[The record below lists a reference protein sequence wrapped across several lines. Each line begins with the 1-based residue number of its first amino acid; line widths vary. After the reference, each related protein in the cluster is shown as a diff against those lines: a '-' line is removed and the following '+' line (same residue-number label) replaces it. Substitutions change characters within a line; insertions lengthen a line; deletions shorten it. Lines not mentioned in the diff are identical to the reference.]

1 MKRNRPSSALGRIFV
16 VMALGLFLFS
26 TAGVV
31 TTVGSAQDVKFGV
44 GLWDPES
51 GLGNHRA
58 FVRVEAPAA
67 PKALSPKKG
76 SKKAVAAP
84 VIAKPTTARVTIYWR
99 RRDNGPEKKNIIVI
113 DAATGE
119 RVENVYPLT
128 ISREYGDILFEPK
141 TVPGDY
147 YVYFMPYKSEGRK
160 NYPNVRYD
168 PPSATADTGWLAAN
182 GLTPDKLPALRP
194 DAFPRAEVVE
204 LQSADEFSAFTPME
218 RIATAAETKTLLEAH
233 PRAAYLLF
241 PEGRALSIRMADDL
255 PFRWAADGPSGA
267 IRGEAAR
274 GEYFA
279 FQIGVWAAREPIA
292 DLDVRFSD
300 LVQAVPRIEDGSPA
314 PRTLIA
320 ASAMTCF
327 NKDGV
332 NWDGTSF
339 RKSLPVDRGNVQALW
354 CGIQVPRDARA
365 GVFSGTV
372 TVAPKGLPETILAV
386 ELRVTS
392 DVLEDAG
399 DGDPS
404 RMSRLRW
411 LDSTL
416 AQDDGIVPPYTPLS
430 IDGLTIGCLG
440 RSLSIG
446 PDGLPARIQSFFAPE
461 MTRFQT
467 TPIPLTTSPLKLR
480 VTDGGGRELAWVPG
494 ASAPGPRPIQKG
506 PGAVVWKAENNAG
519 DLVMKIAARMEF
531 DGFVDYKVAVTAR
544 RDTSV
549 SDVRLE
555 VPFSED
561 CARYMMGLGFKGG
574 LRPETFDWAWDQK
587 KNQDALWL
595 GAVNAGMQVA
605 LRAENYSRPLNT
617 NFYLSKPLNLPPSWW
632 NEGKGKMEVR
642 TAGAEG
648 TKAGKRASGPRAVI
662 LSARC
667 GPRTIRAGQTLHF
680 DFTLLITPF
689 RPLDPAA
696 HFRERYFHAFEPLDE
711 IAATGANV
719 LNVHHANEI
728 NPYINY
734 PFLRPREMKAY
745 IDDAHGRGFKVKIYD
760 TVRELSNRA
769 PELFALRSLGHE
781 IFSPGPGGG
790 YSWLQE
796 HLGNDYIAAWFVP
809 ELKDA
814 AVINSGM
821 SRWHNYYIEGLDW
834 VARNVGIDGLYLDD
848 VAFDRTTMKRV
859 RKVLDRSRPGAL
871 IDLHSANQY
880 NVRDGFASSANLY
893 LEHFPFLN
901 RLWFGEYFDYNG
913 SGPDYW
919 LVEMSGIP
927 FGLMG
932 EMLQD
937 GGNPWRGMVFGM
949 TSRLPWAGDPRP
961 LWKVWDEFG
970 ITESEMVGWWVE
982 GNPVKTGTP
991 AVLATAY
998 VKPADSGGRAANAS
1012 DPKSR
1017 KPVEKPGGNSV
1028 LIALAS
1034 WAKDPAD
1041 IRLAIDWKK
1050 LGLDPKKAVLRAP
1063 AIENFQG
1070 AAEFRPGDAIRVE
1083 PGKGWLLVVR

>member
-1 MKRNRPSSALGRIFV
+1 MKRNHPITALRRQAGKIE
-16 VMALGLFLFS
+16 LGLFLLAA
-26 TAGVV
+26 AGLVM
-31 TTVGSAQDVKFGV
+31 TGGSAQDVKYGV
-44 GLWDPES
+44 GQWDPEA
-51 GLGNHRA
+51 GLGNHRVV
-58 FVRVEAPAA
+58 VRVEAPPA
-67 PKALSPKKG
+67 PKAASIKKG
-76 SKKAVAAP
+76 TKKAAASP
-84 VIAKPTTARVTIYWR
+84 ALTKSAAVRVIIPWR
-99 RRDNGPEKKNIIVI
+99 RRDLEPEKKNIVVV
-113 DAATGE
+113 DAASGE
-119 RVENVYPLT
+119 RITNVLALAVN
-128 ISREYGDILFEPK
+128 REYGDILFEPK

-147 YVYFMPYKSEGRK
+147 YIYYMPYRSEGRK
-160 NYPNVRYD
+160 NYPNVKYD
-168 PPSATADTGWLAAN
+168 PPSATADPVWLTAN
-182 GLTPDKLPALRP
+182 GLVPDRLPDLRP
-194 DAFPRAEVVE
+194 DAFPNAEVVE
-204 LQSADEFSAFTPME
+204 IQSADEFSRFSPME
-218 RIATAAETKTLLEAH
+218 MIAAAAETKALLEAH
-233 PRAAYLLF
+233 SGSAYLLF
-241 PEGRALSIRMADDL
+241 PEDRALSIRMTDDL
-255 PFRWAADGPSGA
+255 PFRWAVGGPSGA

-327 NKDGV
+327 NKGGV

-339 RKSLPVDRGNVQALW
+339 RKSLPVDRGKVQALW

-365 GVFSGTV
+365 GIFSGTV
-372 TVAPKGLPETILAV
+372 TVAPKGLPETILAI
-386 ELRVTS
+386 ELRVTA

-399 DGDPS
+399 DSDPF

-411 LDSTL
+411 LDSAL

-430 IDGLTIGCLG
+430 IDGLTISCLG
-440 RSLSIG
+440 RSLAIG
-446 PDGLPARIQSFFAPE
+446 PDGLPARVQSFFAPE

-467 TPIPLTTSPLKLR
+467 KPIPLTTSPFKLR
-480 VTDGGGRELAWVPG
+480 VTDGGGRDLAWVPG
-494 ASAPGPRPIQKG
+494 ASTPGPRPIQKG
-506 PGAVVWKAENNAG
+506 PGAVVWETENRAG
-519 DLVMKIAARMEF
+519 DLVMKVAARMES
-531 DGFVDYKVAVTAR
+531 DGFVDYKIAVTAR

-549 SDVRLE
+549 SDIRLE
-555 VPFSED
+555 VPFNEA

-595 GAVNAGMQVA
+595 GAVNAGIQVA

-617 NFYLSKPLNLPPSWW
+617 NFYLSKPLNMPPSWW
-632 NEGKGKMEVR
+632 NDGKGTVEVR
-642 TAGAEG
+642 AGGAERVKG
-648 TKAGKRASGPRAVI
+648 AKSDSGPRPVI
-662 LSARC
+662 FSARS
-667 GPRTIRAGQTLHF
+667 GSRTIRAGETLHF

-689 RPLDPAA
+689 KPLDSSS
-696 HFRERYFHAFEPLDE
+696 HFRERYFHAFKPLDE

-719 LNVHHANEI
+719 LNIHHANDI
-728 NPYINY
+728 NPFINY

-745 IDDAHGRGFKVKIYD
+745 IDDAHSRGFKVKIYD

-796 HLGNDYIAAWFVP
+796 HLGSDYIAAWFVP
-809 ELKDA
+809 EIKDA

-871 IDLHSANQY
+871 VDLHSANQY
-880 NVRDGFASSANLY
+880 NGRDGFASSANLY

-913 SGPDYW
+913 SGSDYW
-919 LVEMSGIP
+919 LVEISGIP

-937 GGNPWRGMVFGM
+937 GGNAWRGMVFGM

>member
-1 MKRNRPSSALGRIFV
+1 MKRNHPITALRRQGGKIE
-16 VMALGLFLFS
+16 LGLFLLAA
-26 TAGVV
+26 AGLVM
-31 TTVGSAQDVKFGV
+31 TGGSAQDVKLGI
-44 GLWDPES
+44 GQWDPES

-58 FVRVEAPAA
+58 VVRVEASPA
-67 PKALSPKKG
+67 PKALPAKNSVKKTE
-76 SKKAVAAP
+76 AAP
-84 VIAKPTTARVTIYWR
+84 TLTKPAAMRVVIPWR
-99 RRDNGPEKKNIIVI
+99 RRDLEPEKKNIAVV
-113 DAATGE
+113 DAASGE
-119 RVENVYPLT
+119 RVINVLALAVN
-128 ISREYGDILFEPK
+128 REYGDILFEPK

-147 YVYFMPYKSEGRK
+147 YIYYMPYKSEGRK
-160 NYPNVRYD
+160 NYPNVKYD
-168 PPSATADTGWLAAN
+168 PPLSTADPAWLSAN

-218 RIATAAETKTLLEAH
+218 LIATAAETKALLEAH
-233 PRAAYLLF
+233 PRSAYLLF
-241 PEGRALSIRMADDL
+241 PEDRALSIRMADDL
-255 PFRWAADGPSGA
+255 PHRWAVDGPSGA
-267 IRGEAAR
+267 FRGEAAR

-279 FQIGVWAAREPIA
+279 FQIGLWAAREPIA
-292 DLDVRFSD
+292 DIELRFSD

-327 NKDGV
+327 NKGGV

-339 RKSLPVDRGNVQALW
+339 RKSLPVDRGKVQALW

-386 ELRVTS
+386 ELRVTA

-446 PDGLPARIQSFFAPE
+446 PDGLPARIQSYFAPE

-467 TPIPLTTSPLKLR
+467 KPIPLTTSPFKLR
-480 VTDGGGRELAWVPG
+480 VTDGGGRDLAWVPG
-494 ASAPGPRPIQKG
+494 ASTPGPRPIQKG
-506 PGAVVWKAENNAG
+506 PGAVVWETENRAG
-519 DLVMKIAARMEF
+519 DLVMKVAARMES
-531 DGFVDYKVAVTAR
+531 DGFVDYKIAVTAR

-549 SDVRLE
+549 SDIRLE
-555 VPFSED
+555 VPFNEA

-617 NFYLSKPLNLPPSWW
+617 NFYLSKPLNMPPSWW
-632 NEGKGKMEVR
+632 NDGKGTVEVR
-642 TAGAEG
+642 AGGAERVKG
-648 TKAGKRASGPRAVI
+648 AKSDSGPRPVI
-662 LSARC
+662 FSARS
-667 GPRTIRAGQTLHF
+667 GSRTIRAGETLHF

-689 RPLDPAA
+689 KPLDPASQ
-696 HFRERYFHAFEPLDE
+696 FRERYFHAFKPLDE

-719 LNVHHANEI
+719 LNIHHANDI
-728 NPYINY
+728 NPFINY

-745 IDDAHGRGFKVKIYD
+745 IDDAHSRGFKVKIYD

-796 HLGNDYIAAWFVP
+796 HLGSDYIAAWFVP

-880 NVRDGFASSANLY
+880 NGRDGFASSANLY

-913 SGPDYW
+913 SGSDYW
-919 LVEMSGIP
+919 LVEISGIP

-937 GGNPWRGMVFGM
+937 GGNAWRGMVFGM

-982 GNPVKTGTP
+982 GNPVKTGNP
-991 AVLATAY
+991 EVLATAY

-1012 DPKSR
+1012 DSKGR
-1017 KPVEKPGGNSV
+1017 KPVQKPGGNSV

-1034 WAKDPAD
+1034 WAKDPVD

-1063 AIENFQG
+1063 AIDKFQP
-1070 AAEFRPGDAIRVE
+1070 AAEFRPGDAIRIE
-1083 PGKGWLLVVR
+1083 PGKGWLLVLR

>member
-1 MKRNRPSSALGRIFV
+1 MKRNRPSSALRRPTGGIL
-16 VMALGLFLFS
+16 LGLFALLAIAF
-26 TAGVV
+26 TA
-31 TTVGSAQDVKFGV
+31 SAVPTQEVKHGI
-44 GLWDPES
+44 GQWDPES

-58 FVRVEAPAA
+58 VVRVSTLPA
-67 PKALSPKKG
+67 PKPLPTARG
-76 SKKAVAAP
+76 AKKAVPAPTLTKSAAVR
-84 VIAKPTTARVTIYWR
+84 VIIPWR
-99 RRDNGPEKKNIIVI
+99 RRDLEPERNNIAVV
-113 DAATGE
+113 DATSGE
-119 RVENVYPLT
+119 RITNVLALAVN
-128 ISREYGDILFEPK
+128 REYGDILFEPK

-147 YVYFMPYKSEGRK
+147 YIYFMPYRSEGRK
-160 NYPNVRYD
+160 NYPNVKYD

-218 RIATAAETKTLLEAH
+218 RIATAAETKALLEAH

-255 PFRWAADGPSGA
+255 PFRWAVDGPSGA
-267 IRGEAAR
+267 FRGEAAR

-279 FQIGVWAAREPIA
+279 FQIGLWAAREPIA
-292 DLDVRFSD
+292 DVELRFSD
-300 LVQAVPRIEDGSPA
+300 LVQTLPRIEDGSPA

-372 TVAPKGLPETILAV
+372 TVAPKGFPETILAV

-399 DGDPS
+399 DSDPS

-416 AQDDGIVPPYTPLS
+416 AQDDGIVPPYAPLS

-506 PGAVVWKAENNAG
+506 PGAVVWEAENNAG

-574 LRPETFDWAWDQK
+574 LRPETFDWAWDRK

-595 GAVNAGMQVA
+595 GAVNAGIQVA

-689 RPLDPAA
+689 KPLDPAA
-696 HFRERYFHAFEPLDE
+696 HFRERYFHAFEPLDKV
-711 IAATGANV
+711 AATGANV
-719 LNVHHANEI
+719 INVHHANDI
-728 NPYINY
+728 NPFINY

-745 IDDAHGRGFKVKIYD
+745 IDDAHGHGFKVKIYD

-796 HLGNDYIAAWFVP
+796 HLGSDYIAAWFVP

-859 RKVLDRSRPGAL
+859 RKVLDRNRPVAL

-937 GGNPWRGMVFGM
+937 GGNAWRGMVFGM

-982 GNPVKTGTP
+982 GNPVKTGNP

-998 VKPADSGGRAANAS
+998 VKPADSGWRVANAS
-1012 DPKSR
+1012 DSKGQ
-1017 KPVEKPGGNSV
+1017 KPVRKPGGNSV

-1034 WAKDPAD
+1034 WAKDPVD
-1041 IRLAIDWKK
+1041 IRLTIDWKK

-1063 AIENFQG
+1063 AIENFQE
-1070 AAEFRPGDAIRVE
+1070 AAEFKPGDAIRVE
-1083 PGKGWLLVVR
+1083 PGKGWLLVLR

>member
-1 MKRNRPSSALGRIFV
+1 MKRNHPITALRRQAGKI
-16 VMALGLFLFS
+16 MLGLLLLAS
-26 TAGVV
+26 GGLEMTG
-31 TTVGSAQDVKFGV
+31 GSAQDVRYGV
-44 GLWDPES
+44 GSWDPES

-58 FVRVEAPAA
+58 VVRVEASAA

-84 VIAKPTTARVTIYWR
+84 VIAKPTAARVTIYWR
-99 RRDNGPEKKNIIVI
+99 RRDNDPEKKNIIVI

-119 RVENVYPLT
+119 RVKNVYPLT
-128 ISREYGDILFEPK
+128 INREFADIFFESK

-147 YVYFMPYKSEGRK
+147 FVYYMPYKSEGRK
-160 NYPNVRYD
+160 NYPNVKYD
-168 PPSATADTGWLAAN
+168 PPQTTVDPDWELVRWLMKSSLTEADLI
-182 GLTPDKLPALRP
+182 TPPYI
-194 DAFPRAEVVE
+194 DAKVIEI
-204 LQSADEFSAFTPME
+204 QSADEFSAFTPME
-218 RIATAAETKTLLEAH
+218 LIATAAETKTLLEAH
-233 PRAAYLLF
+233 PRVAYLLF
-241 PEGRALSIRMADDL
+241 PEDRALSVRMADDL
-255 PFRWAADGPSGA
+255 PFGWAVDGPSGA
-267 IRGEAAR
+267 FRSKAAR

-279 FQIGVWAAREPIA
+279 FQIGLWAAREPIA
-292 DLDVRFSD
+292 DVELRFSD
-300 LVQAVPRIEDGSPA
+300 LVQTVPQIEDGSPA

-327 NKDGV
+327 NKGGV

-339 RKSLPVDRGNVQALW
+339 KKSLPVERGKIQALW
-354 CGIQVPRDARA
+354 CGIQVPRDARP

-386 ELRVTS
+386 ELRVTA

-416 AQDDGIVPPYTPLS
+416 AQDDGIVPPYTPLG
-430 IDGLTIGCLG
+430 IDGLTVSCLG
-440 RSLSIG
+440 RSLTVG
-446 PDGLPARIQSFFAPE
+446 RDGIPAGIQSFFAPE
-461 MTRFQT
+461 MTELQT
-467 TPIPLTTSPLKLR
+467 KPVPLTSSPLKLR
-480 VTDGGGRELAWVPG
+480 VIDGGGRELAWVPNAG
-494 ASAPGPRPIQKG
+494 APGPRPIRKG
-506 PGAVVWKAENNAG
+506 PGAVVWEAENNAG

-574 LRPETFDWAWDQK
+574 LRPETFDWAWDQQ

-632 NEGKGKMEVR
+632 NEGKGKVEVR
-642 TAGAEG
+642 TASAEG
-648 TKAGKRASGPRAVI
+648 TKAGKKASGPRSVI
-662 LSARC
+662 LSARS
-667 GPRTIRAGQTLHF
+667 GPRTIRAGETLHF

-689 RPLDPAA
+689 KPLDPAS
-696 HFRERYFHAFEPLDE
+696 HFRERYFHAFKPLDE
-711 IAATGANV
+711 VAATGANV
-719 LNVHHANEI
+719 LNVHHANDI
-728 NPYINY
+728 NPFINY

-760 TVRELSNRA
+760 TIRELSNRA

-796 HLGNDYIAAWFVP
+796 HLGSDYIAAWFVP

-937 GGNPWRGMVFGM
+937 GGNAWRGMVFGM

-982 GNPVKTGTP
+982 GNPVKTGN
-991 AVLATAY
+991 AEVLATVY
-998 VKPADSGGRAANAS
+998 IKKGDGKAAR
-1012 DPKSR
+1012 P
-1017 KPVEKPGGNSV
+1017 SV
-1028 LIALAS
+1028 LVALAS
-1034 WAKDPAD
+1034 WAKDPVD
-1041 IRLAIDWKK
+1041 IRLTIDWKK
-1050 LGLDPKKAVLRAP
+1050 LGLDPTKAAFRAP
-1063 AIENFQG
+1063 AIEKFQG
-1070 AAEFRPGDAIRVE
+1070 AAEFKPRDPIRVE
-1083 PGKGWLLVVR
+1083 PGKGWLLVLH